1 MPSQQDDAR
10 EGVAAPCQQPT
21 EISVSGDEH
30 PSRRGRLGHHLG
42 VGRTEEPELADM
54 DRIMAGSDEM
64 ISNPWGEAFVNQ
76 KPHAPA
82 RSGSS
87 RSRTASAAY
96 RSASRT
102 SSVESWG

>member
-1 MPSQQDDAR
+1 
-10 EGVAAPCQQPT
+10 
-21 EISVSGDEH
+21 
-30 PSRRGRLGHHLG
+30 
-42 VGRTEEPELADM
+42 M